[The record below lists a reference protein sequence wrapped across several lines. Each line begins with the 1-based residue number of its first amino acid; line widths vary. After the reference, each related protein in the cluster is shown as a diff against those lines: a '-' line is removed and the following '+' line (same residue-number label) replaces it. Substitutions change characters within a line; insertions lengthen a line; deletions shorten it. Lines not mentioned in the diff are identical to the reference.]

1 MALFGAAPALHRSLV
16 NPRDANA
23 MRVRGMKEQVHSIR
37 IRSNVI
43 VYTKHIRLR
52 HFNIDDDLSLSL
64 GQIRAVW
71 PRISEK
77 NFLRVSSY
85 IMSVLNLVL
94 TIFFSDDSIY
104 ALFFFCSLSVL
115 PVDRK
120 KHVVRSRSPSF
131 FSVPLTSA
139 LLPFLSLSPSHH
151 RYVLSQHVV
160 GLSLTPQSG
169 SAPVRIIIRTFPRQS
184 VD

>member
-1 MALFGAAPALHRSLV
+1 
-16 NPRDANA
+16 
-23 MRVRGMKEQVHSIR
+23 MKEQVHSIR

-94 TIFFSDDSIY
+94 TIFFPMIPFPPY
-104 ALFFFCSLSVL
+104 FFCSLSVL
-115 PVDRK
+115 PFSFAVAPVDRK

-151 RYVLSQHVV
+151 RYVLSQRVV

-169 SAPVRIIIRTFPRQS
+169 SAPVRIITRTFPRQS